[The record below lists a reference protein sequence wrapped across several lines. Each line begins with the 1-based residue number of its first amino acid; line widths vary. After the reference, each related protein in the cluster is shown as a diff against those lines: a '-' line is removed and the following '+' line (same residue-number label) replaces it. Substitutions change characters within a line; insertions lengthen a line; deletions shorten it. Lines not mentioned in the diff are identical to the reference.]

1 MSSIAPVPA
10 CNSPQPWRQAW
21 FAAALTLALAG
32 PAQAQQAEG
41 GNPQGSS
48 ADPLTAARSAYGP
61 PPEVEDCSAEQEA
74 AIISGEIIV
83 CRRKQDTSEYLTG
96 SREESQSRYAQETM
110 YANDPQAPDVA
121 GPGIFRGPA
130 TVGSL
135 CIPGLQKCPPPPALM
150 IDVTALPQAP
160 PGSDADRIAN
170 GLPPLGRDTSKPPPE
185 LVAELGLPVPGE
197 ASAEAEAESP
207 GASQAGSEE
216 PEAGQ

>member
-1 MSSIAPVPA
+1 M
-10 CNSPQPWRQAW
+10 
-21 FAAALTLALAG
+21 LALAS
-32 PAQAQQAEG
+32 PAEAQQAEG
-41 GNPQGSS
+41 TNPRGSGADRS
-48 ADPLTAARSAYGP
+48 ADTLAAARTQYGP
-61 PPEVEDCSAEQEA
+61 PPQVEDCSAEQEA

-170 GLPPLGRDTSKPPPE
+170 GLPPLGRDAPQLAPE
-185 LVAELGLPVPGE
+185 PVAEGDLPSPRE
-197 ASAEAEAESP
+197 SKAEAEAEGSA
-207 GASQAGSEE
+207 ASLAGSEE
-216 PEAGQ
+216 PEAAR